1 MSKKR
6 RSTFKRSSSA
16 PRSRST
22 VSGRYILRSDRQPVR
37 ETLYQLSTSKKRLSA
52 LPEDVRLTLILC
64 GHIANEITTL
74 HRLLL
79 FTMKEHENP
88 VLNGYADFQ
97 SWVIIR
103 LLVGKVAEGVKVLQ
117 KRIFGQPFGRTYLP
131 GVQPEAVDKAR
142 RLVGQAGLL
151 RTLRN
156 DHSFHYPPTDALKAA
171 FDGMAD
177 GENWSMLMGQSRHSM
192 FFALSHAVTVR
203 AILSA
208 TGKAT
213 DVEAVEAI
221 KDEALDGAE
230 VLLTFF
236 EQLIIAPRLQG
247 LFDTH
252 TPVISM
258 ADLPSALGVTI
269 PPLCKDGA

>member
-6 RSTFKRSSSA
+6 RSTFKKTSSA

-22 VSGRYILRSDRQPVR
+22 VRGRYILRSDRQPVP

-103 LLVGKVAEGVKVLQ
+103 LLVGKVAEGVEVLQ
-117 KRIFGQPFGRTYLP
+117 KRIFGQPFGRTAWVDNTVQSFGLQGTQRWFRFLRIFLP
-131 GVQPEAVDKAR
+131 VHEDCGFGGSGDV
-142 RLVGQAGLL
+142 L
-151 RTLRN
+151 
-156 DHSFHYPPTDALKAA
+156 SWAA
-171 FDGMAD
+171 FC
-177 GENWSMLMGQSRHSM
+177 
-192 FFALSHAVTVR
+192 FFR
-203 AILSA
+203 
-208 TGKAT
+208 
-213 DVEAVEAI
+213 
-221 KDEALDGAE
+221 
-230 VLLTFF
+230 
-236 EQLIIAPRLQG
+236 
-247 LFDTH
+247 
-252 TPVISM
+252 
-258 ADLPSALGVTI
+258 
-269 PPLCKDGA
+269 